1 MYDERWLIEECFRY
15 YKHVTDFDDTRVHS
29 DVSVYGSEFINFI
42 LSVMTARLIRKFD
55 ETGLFAEMT
64 YNDIMSQLA
73 TAKKVNTNGD
83 GQWEYVRTTRAT
95 EETLQ
100 RLGLLPRMEEP
111 AKKKRG
117 RPKKEVDPD
126 APKRK
131 RGRPRKNPS

>member
-1 MYDERWLIEECFRY
+1 
-15 YKHVTDFDDTRVHS
+15 
-29 DVSVYGSEFINFI
+29 
-42 LSVMTARLIRKFD
+42 
-55 ETGLFAEMT
+55 AEMT

-95 EETLQ
+95 EQTLQ

-117 RPKKEVDPD
+117 RPKKEVDTD

>member
-29 DVSVYGSEFINFI
+29 DYSVYGSEFINFI
-42 LSVMTARLIRKFD
+42 SSVMTARLIRKFD

-83 GQWEYVRTTRAT
+83 GAMGVRQDHQGYR
-95 EETLQ
+95 
-100 RLGLLPRMEEP
+100 GNP
-111 AKKKRG
+111 AKA
-117 RPKKEVDPD
+117 RPASQDGGACKKEKGKTQEGSGP
-126 APKRK
+126 
-131 RGRPRKNPS
+131 